1 MNQDVNHVSGSGAV
15 RVYPASAIRLR
26 GPCALG
32 LDVWDT
38 PLSRAPAAAV
48 IAAYCALCTTVSL
61 IPLPI
66 LPSLGPST
74 DRTRRRW
81 VRAGVGRAGGC
92 GFGTDGND
100 RPAPARLV
108 LPCGADCTVTV
119 GGDPNFLS
127 RDRSGSDAPRFF
139 TCICSWKHPTPG
151 TSTSTILAASC
162 EGLCNWACGVWPA
175 WRGRRLLCLTT

>member
-1 MNQDVNHVSGSGAV
+1 MYEVRRAGEVRPGRGL
-15 RVYPASAIRLR
+15 RVYPASGCVVPARWASTCGTLRLVER
-26 GPCALG
+26 QQRPSSPRIVHSA
-32 LDVWDT
+32 
-38 PLSRAPAAAV
+38 R
-48 IAAYCALCTTVSL
+48 TVSL

-119 GGDPNFLS
+119 GGSCSSLVTDPGQMPHVFSLVSVRRN
-127 RDRSGSDAPRFF
+127 
-139 TCICSWKHPTPG
+139 ITPG
-151 TSTSTILAASC
+151 TSTMLAASC
-162 EGLCNWACGVWPA
+162 EGLCNWACGMWPA